1 MKANRVGKFLM
12 MSALAVLM
20 GAIRISAQE
29 EGGALSLSL
38 QDTLKTALQ
47 KNFDVRV
54 QTLTRDS
61 AGLTLKATYGMYD
74 PLLGVNWSTAVD
86 RQPTTNQLQAGPFQF
101 GTYMTRQDQY
111 NLSLQQMTPWGEGFQ
126 LQWNNSRAHTN
137 SEYSYFDPTYTSSAV
152 LGTSLPLLKGFGV
165 KVASLTVLQAKLD
178 KAIADEKYAQNLRDT
193 LLQVEKDYWNVVF
206 AIRDL
211 SVKQK
216 ALELAQQFQ
225 EETKKKVAV
234 GVLAPIEQIA
244 ADAQVAT
251 REQDIIT
258 AQQAVGDTQDILKLD
273 MGIPQGSAEWAQ
285 SIKPTDDPVVST
297 TQYSESELV
306 GKAMEKRPE
315 LKQQLNAV
323 EKDKLSTHAVK
334 NATQPQ
340 LDLAASL
347 TYNGATGYYVDPLTG
362 QVFNETFP
370 DAWRQITGR
379 DYKSYFVGLTFSY
392 PIMNRAA
399 KYKFQTTRLA
409 QNADEILLE
418 KLRLSITNE
427 VRAGL
432 RNLQAAQKRVAA
444 AEVAF
449 KLQKEKLEAEQK
461 KYENG
466 LSTSFQ
472 VLTYQND
479 LIAAAS
485 SLLSARIGAQVAG
498 AMLDRAAGVYLES
511 HNIEIK

>member
-1 MKANRVGKFLM
+1 MMALGLRKFLIV
-12 MSALAVLM
+12 SALAVSL
-20 GAIRISAQE
+20 GAAWAGAQE
-29 EGGALSLSL
+29 SADELSLSL
-38 QDTLKTALQ
+38 QDTLKVALE

-54 QTLTRDS
+54 QTLTRES
-61 AGLTLKATYGMYD
+61 ADLTLKASYGMYD

-86 RQPTTNQLQAGPFQF
+86 RQPTTNRLQVGLFQF
-101 GTYMTRQDQY
+101 GTYLTRQDQY

-126 LQWNNSRAHTN
+126 LTWDNSRAHTN
-137 SEYSYFDPTYTSSAV
+137 SEYSFFDPTYSSSAT

-165 KVASLTVLQAKLD
+165 KVASQTVLQAKLD
-178 KAIADEKYAQNLRDT
+178 RAIADEKYAQNLRDT

-211 SVKQK
+211 NVKQK

-225 EETKKKVAV
+225 EETKKKIAV

-258 AQQAVGDTQDILKLD
+258 SQQAVGDAQDILKLD
-273 MGIPQGSAEWAQ
+273 MGIPQGSAEWSR
-285 SIKPTDDPVVST
+285 SIRPTDDPVVST
-297 TQYSESELV
+297 TEFSEAELV

-315 LKQQLNAV
+315 IRQQVHAV
-323 EKDKLSTHAVK
+323 EKDKLSTYNAK
-334 NATQPQ
+334 NATRPQ

-347 TYNGATGYYVDPLTG
+347 TYNGATGYYVNPLTG
-362 QVFNETFP
+362 EVFNETFP
-370 DAWRQITGR
+370 DAWRQITGG
-379 DYKSYFVGLTFSY
+379 DYKSYYVGLTFSY

-399 KYKFQTTRLA
+399 KYRFQTTRLA

-432 RNLQAAQKRVAA
+432 RNLLAAQKRVAS

-449 KLQKEKLEAEQK
+449 KLQKEKLDAEQK

-498 AMLDRAAGVYLES
+498 ASLDRAVGVYLES
-511 HNIEIK
+511 HHIEIK